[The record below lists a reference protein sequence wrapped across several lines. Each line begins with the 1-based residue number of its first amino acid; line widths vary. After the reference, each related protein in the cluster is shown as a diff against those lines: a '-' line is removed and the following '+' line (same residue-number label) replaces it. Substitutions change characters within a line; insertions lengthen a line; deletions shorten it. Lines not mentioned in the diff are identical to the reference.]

1 MIEQNKVMTIVGWVL
16 TGLVSALML
25 GMSAPMKLTRNPT
38 AVEGMQK
45 MGYPENTLVPIG
57 VAEAGSTIVYLIPQT
72 SVLGAVL
79 LTGYLGGATD
89 VHVRN
94 GDELG
99 KLATPVVV
107 GVLVWL
113 ALWLRDPR
121 IRNLLPIR
129 FGGEKPV
136 GRIEEN

>member
-1 MIEQNKVMTIVGWVL
+1 L
-16 TGLVSALML
+16 L

-45 MGYPENTLVPIG
+45 MGYPENALVPIG
-57 VAEAGSTIVYLIPQT
+57 VAEAGSTILYLIPQT
-72 SVLGAVL
+72 AVFGAVL

-94 GDELG
+94 GDEIA

-107 GVLVWL
+107 GVLVWF

-129 FGGEKPV
+129 MGGE
-136 GRIEEN
+136 N

>member
-1 MIEQNKVMTIVGWVL
+1 MIAQNKAMTIIGWVL
-16 TGLVSALML
+16 SGLVSALLL

-45 MGYPENTLVPIG
+45 MGYPENALVPIG
-57 VAEAGSTIVYLIPQT
+57 VAEAGSTILYLIPQT
-72 SVLGAVL
+72 AVFGAVL

-94 GDELG
+94 GDEIA

-107 GVLVWL
+107 GVLVWF

-129 FGGEKPV
+129 MGGE
-136 GRIEEN
+136 N

>member
-1 MIEQNKVMTIVGWVL
+1 MIAQNNAMTIIGWVL
-16 TGLVSALML
+16 SGLVSALLL

-45 MGYPENTLVPIG
+45 MGYPENALVPIG
-57 VAEAGSTIVYLIPQT
+57 VAEAGSTILYLIPQT
-72 SVLGAVL
+72 AVFGAVL

-94 GDELG
+94 GDEIA

-107 GVLVWL
+107 GVLVWF

-129 FGGEKPV
+129 MGGE
-136 GRIEEN
+136 N

>member
-1 MIEQNKVMTIVGWVL
+1 MFAQNKWLTIGGWIPTL
-16 TGLVSALML
+16 LVSALFL
-25 GMSAPMKLTRNPT
+25 GMSAPPKLTRNPT

-57 VAEAGSTIVYLIPQT
+57 VAEAASTVLYLIPQT
-72 SVLGAVL
+72 AVLGAVL

-94 GDELG
+94 GDEIA

-107 GVLVWL
+107 GVLVWFG
-113 ALWLRDPR
+113 LWLRDPR
-121 IRNLLPIR
+121 IRNLLPLR
-129 FGGEKPV
+129 TKS
-136 GRIEEN
+136 

>member
-1 MIEQNKVMTIVGWVL
+1 MIAQNKAMTIVGWVL
-16 TGLVSALML
+16 TGLVSALLL

-45 MGYPENTLVPIG
+45 MGYPENALLPIG
-57 VAEAGSTIVYLIPQT
+57 VAEAGSTVLYLIPQT
-72 SVLGAVL
+72 AVFGAVL

-94 GDELG
+94 GDEIA

-107 GVLVWL
+107 GVLVWF

-121 IRNLLPIR
+121 IRNLLPIHM
-129 FGGEKPV
+129 GGEK
-136 GRIEEN
+136 

>member
-1 MIEQNKVMTIVGWVL
+1 MIAQNKAMTIIGWVL
-16 TGLVSALML
+16 SGLVSALLL
-25 GMSAPMKLTRNPT
+25 GMSAPVKLTRNPT

-45 MGYPENTLVPIG
+45 MGYPENALVPIG
-57 VAEAGSTIVYLIPQT
+57 VAEAGSTILYLIPQT
-72 SVLGAVL
+72 AVLGAVL

-94 GDELG
+94 GDEIA

-107 GVLVWL
+107 GVLVWF

-121 IRNLLPIR
+121 IRNLLPIHM
-129 FGGEKPV
+129 GGEK
-136 GRIEEN
+136 